1 MTAAAGERRVLVT
14 QVHHEADGVV
24 SLRLADPDGATLPA
38 WEPGAHLDLRLP
50 SGTVRQYS
58 LCGDPAD
65 TTAYT
70 VAVLREE
77 AGRGGSAEIHDSALV
92 GRAVTIHGPR
102 NRFPLV
108 VAPGYCFVA
117 GGIGITPILAMV
129 RELAAGDVP
138 WALHYG
144 GRSLRSMAFRNEL
157 AQWGRSAAGRVE
169 FWPEDETGTLPLD
182 EILAAAP
189 AGTAVYTCGPPG
201 LIRAMEERV
210 GVAIPRGALH
220 FERFTGEVRPEP
232 ENPGDTENPGETVTF
247 EVELA
252 QSGDVLEVS
261 PGESILDVVRA
272 VRPEV
277 MSSCEEGF
285 CGTCETKVLS
295 GVPEHRD
302 SILTGAD
309 RDKNATMMIC
319 VGRSKTRRLV
329 LDL

>member
-1 MTAAAGERRVLVT
+1 MTAANGERRALVT
-14 QVHHEADGVV
+14 QIRREADGVV
-24 SLRLADPDGATLPA
+24 SLRLEDPDGAALPE

-50 SGTVRQYS
+50 SGVVRQYS

-65 TTAYT
+65 TSAYT

-77 AGRGGSAEIHDSALV
+77 AGRGGSAEIHDTALV
-92 GRAVTIHGPR
+92 GREVTIRGPR

-108 VAPGYCFVA
+108 PAPAYCFVA
-117 GGIGITPILAMV
+117 GGIGITPILGMI
-129 RELAAGDVP
+129 RRLSAGDVP
-138 WALHYG
+138 WTLHYG
-144 GRSLRSMAFRNEL
+144 GRSLPSMAFRDVL
-157 AQWGRSAAGRVE
+157 AEWGAGRVE
-169 FWPEDETGTLPLD
+169 FLPEDETGRLPLD

-189 AGTAVYTCGPPG
+189 AGAAVYTCGPPG
-201 LIRAMEERV
+201 LIRAMEQRV
-210 GVAIPRGALH
+210 GAALH
-220 FERFTGEVRPEP
+220 FERFTGEAQP
-232 ENPGDTENPGETVTF
+232 ENDEDTETF

-252 QSGDVLEVS
+252 RSGDIVRVP

-285 CGTCETKVLS
+285 CGTCETKVLA

-302 SILTGAD
+302 TILTDAD
-309 RDKNATMMIC
+309 RERNATMMIC
-319 VGRSKTRRLV
+319 VGRSRSPRLV

>member
-1 MTAAAGERRVLVT
+1 MTAASGERRVLVT
-14 QVHHEADGVV
+14 QIRREADGVV
-24 SLRLADPDGATLPA
+24 SLRLADPDGAVLPA

-50 SGTVRQYS
+50 SGAVRQYS

-65 TTAYT
+65 AAAYT

-77 AGRGGSAEIHDSALV
+77 AGRGGSAEIHDTALV
-92 GRAVTIHGPR
+92 GREVTIRGPR

-108 VAPGYCFVA
+108 AAPAYCFVA
-117 GGIGITPILAMV
+117 GGIGITPILAMI
-129 RELAAGDVP
+129 RELAAGYVP
-138 WALHYG
+138 WTLHYG
-144 GRSLRSMAFRNEL
+144 GRSLRSMAFRDEL
-157 AQWGRSAAGRVE
+157 AEWGRSGAGRVV
-169 FWPEDETGTLPLD
+169 FRPEAETGRLPLD
-182 EILAAAP
+182 EILAATT

-210 GVAIPRGALH
+210 DVAIPAGALH
-220 FERFTGEVRPEP
+220 FERFTGEVRPEL
-232 ENPGDTENPGETVTF
+232 ENPCDTKTF

-252 QSGDVLEVS
+252 QSGDVLEVP

-302 SILTGAD
+302 SILSDTD
-309 RDKNATMMIC
+309 REKNCTMMIC